1 MVQLLFRGASDSL
14 FILFRTGVLLG
25 VLLLLTGVS
34 FNPEPSGCLP
44 GAFGGSGLGVFPG
57 YGCPRSLLQADP
69 ELFFTIIQF
78 GLLLYFF
85 SVVHWRDYMVYL
97 PLAPAA
103 HLLSRSFAGGEWTG
117 WVAFSAF
124 LQALLLVCF
133 GLLALG
139 YMHKLVRLRGILGR
153 Y

>member
-1 MVQLLFRGASDSL
+1 
-14 FILFRTGVLLG
+14 
-25 VLLLLTGVS
+25 
-34 FNPEPSGCLP
+34 
-44 GAFGGSGLGVFPG
+44 
-57 YGCPRSLLQADP
+57 
-69 ELFFTIIQF
+69 
-78 GLLLYFF
+78 
-85 SVVHWRDYMVYL
+85 MVYL